1 MKLEL
6 EVYGCLCE
14 TSLFRINDI
23 EAEYS
28 DFGSKYDHDSE
39 NAPNYCC
46 GNMLFVTKSPKV
58 SVLNKYNISV
68 EEYYAIGNQLEDKLS
83 FGSCGWC
90 E

>member
-14 TSLFRINDI
+14 TSIFRINDI
-23 EAEYS
+23 DAS
-28 DFGSKYDHDSE
+28 SDDFGNKYDHDSE
-39 NAPNYCC
+39 NAPDYCC
-46 GNMLFVTKSPKV
+46 GNMLFETKKSTEEI
-58 SVLNKYNISV
+58 LNKYKITD
-68 EEYYAIGNQLEDKLS
+68 EEYYEIGEKLEEKLS

>member
-1 MKLEL
+1 
-6 EVYGCLCE
+6 
-14 TSLFRINDI
+14 
-23 EAEYS
+23 
-28 DFGSKYDHDSE
+28 
-39 NAPNYCC
+39 
-46 GNMLFVTKSPKV
+46 MLFVTKSPKV